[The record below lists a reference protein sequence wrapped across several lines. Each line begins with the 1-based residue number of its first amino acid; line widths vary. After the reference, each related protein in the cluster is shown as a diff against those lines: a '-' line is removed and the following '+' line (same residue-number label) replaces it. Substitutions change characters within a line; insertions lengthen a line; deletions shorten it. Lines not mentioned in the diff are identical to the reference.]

1 MQTIQQLIDSGLI
14 QPSISILPLLAA
26 AAPALIGGAAS
37 IIGSSQKNKQQNKQ
51 QALQIQHDKDMAE
64 IGHQNQIDL
73 AQKTYDLTNA
83 KAQKKTLEEA
93 GLNPALMYG
102 GGGGGG
108 TSVSTGTGAAASNIQ
123 QETTEPF
130 SGMGIQLQQAA
141 LMAAQRKNIEADTAK
156 KEVETAKTAGV
167 DTSNAAEELKL
178 KQFNNQV
185 NELTGADYKANNY
198 KWATDKLEASS
209 KKEMAEYD
217 AWQAAGFDG
226 KETTDKNSP
235 IAKAIAAGI
244 EETLV
249 RVRNAKKDGDIKEA
263 EKAIKQFEANL
274 AKEGIAPNT
283 PWGVK
288 LGVDIA
294 RKLGILDWI
303 GGK

>member
-1 MQTIQQLIDSGLI
+1 MTTIQDLINSGLI
-14 QPSISILPLLAA
+14 KPNLSILPLLAA
-26 AAPALIGGAAS
+26 AIPAAIGTAGS
-37 IIGSSQKNKQQNKQ
+37 IIGSKQKNKQQKEQ
-51 QALQIQHDKDMAE
+51 QGLQIQHDKDMAE
-64 IGHQNQIDL
+64 ISHQNQLDM
-73 AQKTYDLTNA
+73 AKKTYELTNA

-93 GLNPALMYG
+93 GLNPPLMYG

-108 TSVSTGTGAAASNIQ
+108 TSVTTGTGATASNIQ
-123 QETTEPF
+123 QDTAEPF
-130 SGMGIQLQQAA
+130 SGMGMQLQQAA
-141 LMAAQRKNIEADTAK
+141 LMTAQRKNIEADTAK

-167 DTSNAAEELKL
+167 DTSNATEDLKL

-185 NELTGADYKANNY
+185 NELTGAEYKANNY

-209 KKEMAEYD
+209 KKELAEYD
-217 AWQAAGFDG
+217 AWQAAGFNG

-235 IAKAIAAGI
+235 IAKAIAAGL
-244 EETLV
+244 EETLIKV
-249 RVRNAKKDGDIKEA
+249 ENAKKDGIIKDA
-263 EKAIKQFEANL
+263 ETAIKQFEANL

-294 RKLGILDWI
+294 RKLGILEWI